1 MSDKEKPQQRPQP
14 QPRPQPRPNPDRGL
28 EQKGVPRP
36 PKR

>member
-1 MSDKEKPQQRPQP
+1 MSDKDKPQQRPQP
-14 QPRPQPRPNPDRGL
+14 QHRPEPRPNPDRGL